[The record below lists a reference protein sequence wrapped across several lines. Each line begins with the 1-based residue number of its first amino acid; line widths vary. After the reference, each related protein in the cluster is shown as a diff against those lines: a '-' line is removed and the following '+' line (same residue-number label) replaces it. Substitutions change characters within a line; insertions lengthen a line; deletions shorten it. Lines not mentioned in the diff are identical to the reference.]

1 MFGVALSATP
11 TFLFTSL
18 RAILHFATIIS
29 HKGAEMP
36 PQHHYHTKPAARTH
50 STVLTQ
56 CMAAHTHSTVLT
68 QSMAAHTHSTI
79 ISHKAGGTQSRL
91 TPVLLVD

>member
-29 HKGAEMP
+29 HKGAEMH
-36 PQHHYHTKPAARTH
+36 PQHHYHTKLVAR
-50 STVLTQ
+50 
-56 CMAAHTHSTVLT
+56 THSTVLT

>member
-29 HKGAEMP
+29 HKGAEMH
-36 PQHHYHTKPAARTH
+36 PQHHYHTKLVARRADGT
-50 STVLTQ
+50 
-56 CMAAHTHSTVLT
+56 
-68 QSMAAHTHSTI
+68 

-91 TPVLLVD
+91 TPVLFVD